1 MLYHLSIAAEDP
13 RRVATLIANLWDG
26 RALPFPRVKGAWL
39 AVADDDRHSLIEVMP
54 LEFEFVPGMAEEPA
68 QAHRNPRPSRFSACH
83 AAVATHLEA
92 DAVLA
97 LAADEGW
104 IAKLCT
110 RAGHDVVELWLED
123 GFLIEVM
130 TPSMLAAYLDAG
142 AAERALALTPLRL
155 AA

>member
-39 AVADDDRHSLIEVMP
+39 AVADDERHSLIEVMP
-54 LEFEFVPGMAEEPA
+54 LEFEFVPGMADEPA

-83 AAVATHLEA
+83 AAIATHLEA

-104 IAKLCT
+104 IAKVCP
-110 RAGHDVVELWLED
+110 RGSHDVIELWLED

-130 TPSMLAAYLDAG
+130 TPAMLAAYLDAG
-142 AAERALALTPLRL
+142 AAGRAVAMEPLRL